1 MLQLT
6 LCTCYR
12 IHSNNKEKDI
22 NHYQLEKEEG
32 KCLSKKQKYFFMICI
47 LVCDVISGE
56 YT

>member
-6 LCTCYR
+6 LCNCNKV
-12 IHSNNKEKDI
+12 HSSNKEKDI

-47 LVCDVISGE
+47 LVCDLISGE